1 MIGSSTNLVIFIYV
15 CYSHTWDKILRFN
28 LCEPFQLLKDVNIS
42 FFLLFVIFLHCRQLD
57 TECTPQLK
65 CSFYNLSITEQ
76 VTSVLVEAAFYWP
89 LQWREELP
97 NANQEILNKNF
108 IISPDKDEHS
118 ENGHEAQLVCS
129 NWSNNV
135 IKNEQY
141 CQRRMWKTVSE
152 SKY

>member
-1 MIGSSTNLVIFIYV
+1 MEGGIAEGFNEIFKP
-15 CYSHTWDKILRFN
+15 T
-28 LCEPFQLLKDVNIS
+28 
-42 FFLLFVIFLHCRQLD
+42 
-57 TECTPQLK
+57 
-65 CSFYNLSITEQ
+65 
-76 VTSVLVEAAFYWP
+76 
-89 LQWREELP
+89 
-97 NANQEILNKNF
+97 NQEILIKNF

-141 CQRRMWKTVSE
+141 CQRRMWKTLSE